1 MKPTTNLKNPLS
13 MHHSQL
19 LNEIWSAITHGLGFF
34 LSIAGT
40 VLLLIKGI
48 GLGKPLDIVAYT
60 IYSISLLVL
69 FFSSTM
75 FHSLYFTRASHVFQ
89 ILDHDSIN
97 FLIAGTYTPYCLLAI
112 RGALGIVLCI
122 VIWLLAISGIIFQFF
137 AVGKFK
143 KIETLI
149 YVLMGWLCLVGAKQL
164 YESLGIV
171 GISLLVAGGIAFS
184 LGGLIYNI
192 PHVKYVHVWWHI
204 LVLVGAALMYFSILL
219 YI

>member
-1 MKPTTNLKNPLS
+1 MKPSTQLQKLRS
-13 MHHSQL
+13 LHHSQL

-40 VLLLIKGI
+40 VLLIIKAVR
-48 GLGKPLDIVAYT
+48 LGQPLDLVAYT

-75 FHSLYFTRASHVFQ
+75 FHSLYFTKASHVFQ

-97 FLIAGTYTPYCLLAI
+97 LLIAGTYTPYCLLAI
-112 RGALGIVLCI
+112 RGPLGIGLCI
-122 VIWLLAISGIIFQFF
+122 VIWLLAIGGIIFQFF

-143 KIETLI
+143 KVETLI
-149 YVLMGWLCLVGAKQL
+149 YVLMGWLCLVGAKPL
-164 YESLGIV
+164 YETLGLV

-184 LGGLIYNI
+184 LGGVIYNI
-192 PHVKYVHVWWHI
+192 PHVKYVHVWWHV

>member
-1 MKPTTNLKNPLS
+1 MKPSTQLQKLRS
-13 MHHSQL
+13 LHHSQL

-40 VLLLIKGI
+40 VLLIIKAVR
-48 GLGKPLDIVAYT
+48 LGQPLDLVAYT

-75 FHSLYFTRASHVFQ
+75 FHSLYFTKASHVFQ

-97 FLIAGTYTPYCLLAI
+97 LLIAGTYTPYCLLAI
-112 RGALGIVLCI
+112 RGPLGIGLCI
-122 VIWLLAISGIIFQFF
+122 VIWLLAIGGIIFQFF

-143 KIETLI
+143 KVETLI
-149 YVLMGWLCLVGAKQL
+149 YVLMGWLCLVGAKPL
-164 YESLGIV
+164 YETLGLV
-171 GISLLVAGGIAFS
+171 GISLLAAGGIAFS
-184 LGGLIYNI
+184 LGGVIYNI
-192 PHVKYVHVWWHI
+192 PHVKYVHVWWHV

>member
-1 MKPTTNLKNPLS
+1 MKPTFKS
-13 MHHSQL
+13 KKIIDIRHSQL
-19 LNEIWSAITHGLGFF
+19 LNEIWSAITHGIGFF

-40 VLLLIKGI
+40 ILLLIKAI

-60 IYSISLLVL
+60 IYGLSLLIL

-75 FHSLYFTRASHVFQ
+75 FHSLYFTKASHVFQ

-112 RGALGIVLCI
+112 RGRLGISLCI
-122 VIWLLAISGIIFQFF
+122 VIWFLAIAGIVFQFF

-164 YESLGIV
+164 YASLGLI
-171 GISLLVAGGIAFS
+171 GISLLVAGGVAFS

-204 LVLVGAALMYFSILL
+204 LVLVGASLMYFSILL

>member
-1 MKPTTNLKNPLS
+1 MKPTSQLKNQLTIR
-13 MHHSQL
+13 HAQL

-34 LSIAGT
+34 LSIVGS
-40 VLLLIKGI
+40 VLLIIKATE
-48 GLGKPLDIVAYT
+48 LGKPLDLVAYS
-60 IYSISLLVL
+60 IYSGSLLVL

-75 FHSLYFTRASHVFQ
+75 FHSLYFTKASHVFQ

-97 FLIAGTYTPYCLLAI
+97 LLIAGTYTPYCLLAI
-112 RGALGIVLCI
+112 RGTLGISLCVI
-122 VIWLLAISGIIFQFF
+122 IWLLAIGGIIFQFF

-143 KIETLI
+143 KVETLI

-164 YESLGIV
+164 YESLGVI
-171 GISLLVAGGIAFS
+171 GISLLVAGGVAFS

-204 LVLVGAALMYFSILL
+204 LVLVGAALMFFSILL

>member
-1 MKPTTNLKNPLS
+1 

-112 RGALGIVLCI
+112 RGTLGIVLCI

-137 AVGKFK
+137 SVGKFK

-171 GISLLVAGGIAFS
+171 GISLLVAGGVAFS

-192 PHVKYVHVWWHI
+192 PRVKYVHVWWHI
-204 LVLVGAALMYFSILL
+204 LVLIGAALMYFSILL

>member
-1 MKPTTNLKNPLS
+1 MKSSSTNKQVLS
-13 MHHSQL
+13 NKHAQL
-19 LNEIWSAITHGLGFF
+19 LNEIWSAITHGIGFI
-34 LSIAGT
+34 LSIIGT
-40 VLLLIKGI
+40 ILLLTKTIR
-48 GLGKPLDIVAYT
+48 LGKPLDLVVYA
-60 IYSISLLVL
+60 IYGGSLLVL

-89 ILDHDSIN
+89 IFDHSSIN
-97 FLIAGTYTPYCLLAI
+97 LLIAGTYTPYCLLAI
-112 RGALGIVLCI
+112 RGWLGISLCV
-122 VIWLLAISGIIFQFF
+122 VIWALAIGGITFQFF

-149 YVLMGWLCLVGAKQL
+149 YVLMGWLCLVGAKEL
-164 YESLGIV
+164 YQSLGFT
-171 GISLLVAGGIAFS
+171 GLMLLIAGGIAFS

-204 LVLVGAALMYFSILL
+204 LVLIGAMLMYFSILL